1 MARFPSRAGSMPIGG
16 QNPRIF
22 NVLSEIYEI
31 RLRRTEHQF
40 RPVDKRIREG

>member
-1 MARFPSRAGSMPIGG
+1 MARSRPALIPMPIGG

-22 NVLSEIYEI
+22 NVLSEIFEI

-40 RPVDKRIREG
+40 RPVDKSLGEG